1 MDLLLFLILLVI
13 VIIVYKDIKF
23 VSYFIGILE
32 ILFRLLHYLGD
43 NLPIIHM
50 NFFVDKYIPNSIFS
64 IFDGYVTGI
73 VRDIINWAI
82 VLLFAVFVFYL
93 IRYFFKRK

>member
-1 MDLLLFLILLVI
+1 MDLILFLILLVV
-13 VIIVYKDIKF
+13 VIIFYRDIKF
-23 VSYFIGILE
+23 VAYYIGILE

-50 NFFVDKYIPNSIFS
+50 NSFVDKYLPNSVFS
-64 IFDGYVTGI
+64 IFDGYVTGVI
-73 VRDIINWAI
+73 GDIINWAI
-82 VLLFAVFVFYL
+82 VLLLAVFVFYL